1 MPAAIEIAYPEN
13 DPRELH
19 FMRTVDRSL
28 IHRHALSEV
37 FLTDTVPTGA
47 ASYRAAAQLPSSHA
61 YFTDHV
67 RHGAVDP
74 LLLLECSRQAE
85 TYGAHVHFG
94 VTRETRFVLRSWSM
108 RLPGLFASRPRG
120 PAELTMAVGTR
131 PLIGDRPTS
140 RSLAYDIELSLD
152 GGAIG
157 DTHIEVGYL
166 PDSAYEHLRALRRGS
181 PPQTSDD
188 LRSTP
193 TTIAPAAVGR
203 ASRVNTI
210 LVDPV
215 QSGDDATATIRVPVD
230 NRSMF
235 DHALDHFPG
244 MVLTE
249 AARQLC
255 LWSGAS
261 LLGLPATAATVIA
274 FDLAFTR
281 FAELD
286 VTTTVAAV
294 LQHEEPVDTHTFAVS
309 FWQNDAVIAAGTMT
323 TCPVPASHRT
333 DA

>member
-1 MPAAIEIAYPEN
+1 MPADTEIAHTE
-13 DPRELH
+13 DTLRELH
-19 FMRTVDRSL
+19 FMQTVDRSL

-47 ASYRAAAQLPSSHA
+47 TSYLAAAQLPSSHA

-94 VTRETRFVLRSWSM
+94 VARDTRFVLRSWSM
-108 RLPGLFASRPRG
+108 QLPGLFAIRTRG
-120 PAELTMAVGTR
+120 ASELTMAVGTR
-131 PLIGDRPTS
+131 PLVGDRPTS
-140 RSLAYDIELSLD
+140 RSLAYDVRLSLD
-152 GGAIG
+152 GVAIG
-157 DTHIEVGYL
+157 DIRIAVGYL
-166 PDSAYEHLRALRRGS
+166 SDSAYEHVRALRRGS
-181 PPQTSDD
+181 APHTSDD
-188 LRSTP
+188 IRPTP
-193 TTIAPAAVGR
+193 ATIAPAAVGR
-203 ASRVNTI
+203 ASSVNTI
-210 LVDPV
+210 LVNPV
-215 QSGDDATATIRVPVD
+215 QFAGGATATIRVPVD

-255 LWSGAS
+255 LWSGAD
-261 LLGLPATAATVIA
+261 LLGVPATAATVIA

-294 LQHEEPVDTHTFAVS
+294 HQHEDVVGGSTFAVS
-309 FWQNDAVIAAGTMT
+309 FQQNDAVIAAGTMT
-323 TCPVPASHRT
+323 TCPVPTSHLT
-333 DA
+333 DD